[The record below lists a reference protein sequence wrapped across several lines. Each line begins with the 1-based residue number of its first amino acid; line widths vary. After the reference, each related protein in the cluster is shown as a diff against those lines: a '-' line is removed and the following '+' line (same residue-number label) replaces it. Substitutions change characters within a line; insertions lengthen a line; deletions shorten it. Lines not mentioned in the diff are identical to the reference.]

1 MFMTDNQPDP
11 TKTQTGS
18 ITVTSEPAGAAI
30 QLDGKDTGKVTPA
43 TFKNIEKGCHK
54 VTVTLPHHCMVSK
67 KITVAAGS
75 DACVDFKLF
84 TLEERGRIRFIG
96 YYTAVWIIGLIV
108 FAVVT
113 RRYQTMLDNLTT
125 VIIYVACS
133 GGLGSLAFS
142 IFGYTDHLGKDD
154 FDLNFSWWYFLRPMI
169 GIIYGTFAFFFVA
182 GGLMALSGTS
192 APVSESLFTT
202 KSVMFYC
209 ALAVLAG
216 YAERSFSLQLKELS
230 EAVFK
235 KKDNNQEPNGK

>member
-11 TKTQTGS
+11 TTPQTGS
-18 ITVTSEPAGAAI
+18 IIVNSIPAGAAI

-43 TFKNIEKGCHK
+43 TLENIEKGRHK
-54 VTVTLPHHCMVSK
+54 VAVNLPDHCLISKEITVTGGSTVSVCLK
-67 KITVAAGS
+67 K
-75 DACVDFKLF
+75 F
-84 TLEERGRIRFIG
+84 TPEELKRIHFIG
-96 YYTAVWIIGLIV
+96 YYTAGWIIILIV
-108 FAVVT
+108 IAVLT

-142 IFGYTDHLGKDD
+142 IFGYMEHLGKGD
-154 FDLNFSWWYFLRPMI
+154 FDLNYLAWYYLRPMI

-209 ALAVLAG
+209 ALAFLAG
-216 YAERSFSLQLKELS
+216 YAEYSFSLQLKELS

-235 KKDNNQEPNGK
+235 KGDNTQQPNGK